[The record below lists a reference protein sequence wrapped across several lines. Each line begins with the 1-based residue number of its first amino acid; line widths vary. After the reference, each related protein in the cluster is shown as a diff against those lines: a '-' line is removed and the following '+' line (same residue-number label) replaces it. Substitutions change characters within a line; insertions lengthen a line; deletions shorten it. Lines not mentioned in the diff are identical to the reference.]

1 MAGGGEKTQKQ
12 VQFLCPKMNLY
23 NKVQFLGLIITT
35 VIFSS
40 SYFTRYPSSS
50 EPHLV
55 NCPDPAIIPTA
66 SSIRAPSGLKVL
78 VTGAA
83 GFIGSHVAKD
93 CSDLGLEVVALD
105 DLSGGFRKNIPQ
117 EVRFVVGD
125 LKDASF
131 VSNLVEKEKF
141 DIIYHLAAYAA
152 EGLSH
157 FIRNYNYQN
166 NLIATTNLI
175 TQAVRVGSVKKFV
188 FTSSIAVYGAG
199 RTPMTED
206 MEPLPEDPYG
216 ISKLACEYDLKA
228 AHEMFGLDY
237 VIFRPH
243 NVYGPGQ
250 NMYDKYRNVV
260 GIFLN
265 QLQAGKDLT
274 VFGNGKQTRK
284 FSYISDVSFPIALS
298 GIASHVRNE
307 IFNVGG
313 DIATT
318 VNELAKVTS
327 DAWGGTDA
335 KVIHLDSRN
344 EVAHAESDHKKLT
357 CFFPGL
363 PKPVGLRE
371 GMAMMVQ
378 WAKETGK
385 YFKPVEFEAVE
396 LKKNLPPSWDS
407 PNLQEVPAF
416 QHDARD
422 NSVEKELSQQHTQ
435 KTTAYKINHR
445 LSFSESGGVYMRD
458 SLPHLPNCDMPQSS
472 LSLRQLANK
481 YQPSKFFRYAH
492 TNFDRIYPEYLEK
505 YRTKKFR
512 MLEIGL
518 DTGSGS
524 LLWKEYFPCAEL
536 YGLEYDAS
544 KTGSDGARIIT
555 AILGDQ
561 SNQTFL
567 ETDFLAKADGKP
579 FDVIVDDGGHHYE
592 HQVTSYKVLFDK
604 ALKPGGL
611 YLMEDIETSYHK
623 TGSLMYGRAIT
634 RGGQSET
641 KTVIN
646 QFKQLVDVVNKKFF
660 DNSFTV
666 FGPVDH
672 WIATVGFMSN
682 LIILTKKDKSHCFAE
697 MQYVWPERLADD
709 CPAAQQPIEVIKSSP
724 MVEYCGDHIVRRD
737 KGYLRRDEPSLNL
750 EWVMDAYSSD
760 N

>member
-1 MAGGGEKTQKQ
+1 
-12 VQFLCPKMNLY
+12 
-23 NKVQFLGLIITT
+23 
-35 VIFSS
+35 
-40 SYFTRYPSSS
+40 
-50 EPHLV
+50 
-55 NCPDPAIIPTA
+55 
-66 SSIRAPSGLKVL
+66 
-78 VTGAA
+78 
-83 GFIGSHVAKD
+83 
-93 CSDLGLEVVALD
+93 
-105 DLSGGFRKNIPQ
+105 
-117 EVRFVVGD
+117 
-125 LKDASF
+125 
-131 VSNLVEKEKF
+131 
-141 DIIYHLAAYAA
+141 
-152 EGLSH
+152 
-157 FIRNYNYQN
+157 
-166 NLIATTNLI
+166 
-175 TQAVRVGSVKKFV
+175 
-188 FTSSIAVYGAG
+188 
-199 RTPMTED
+199 
-206 MEPLPEDPYG
+206 
-216 ISKLACEYDLKA
+216 
-228 AHEMFGLDY
+228 
-237 VIFRPH
+237 
-243 NVYGPGQ
+243 
-250 NMYDKYRNVV
+250 
-260 GIFLN
+260 
-265 QLQAGKDLT
+265 
-274 VFGNGKQTRK
+274 
-284 FSYISDVSFPIALS
+284 
-298 GIASHVRNE
+298 
-307 IFNVGG
+307 
-313 DIATT
+313 
-318 VNELAKVTS
+318 
-327 DAWGGTDA
+327 
-335 KVIHLDSRN
+335 
-344 EVAHAESDHKKLT
+344 
-357 CFFPGL
+357 
-363 PKPVGLRE
+363 
-371 GMAMMVQ
+371 
-378 WAKETGK
+378 
-385 YFKPVEFEAVE
+385 
-396 LKKNLPPSWDS
+396 
-407 PNLQEVPAF
+407 
-416 QHDARD
+416 
-422 NSVEKELSQQHTQ
+422 
-435 KTTAYKINHR
+435 
-445 LSFSESGGVYMRD
+445 
-458 SLPHLPNCDMPQSS
+458 
-472 LSLRQLANK
+472 
-481 YQPSKFFRYAH
+481 
-492 TNFDRIYPEYLEK
+492 
-505 YRTKKFR
+505 

-760 N
+760 NLVEKELSEKLAKGEDDQPEMNSLQMNGTLHELTRATDGFYWRQPRANPDQKPQRTLVSIHTSHNAWNMCRMMLLSLASVKDKFDVIMVDDKSDQYDQDKKAEDWGIQPLRWGEPKDSPKGNTYTWNLAWQYAIENKYENIIIANNDLLIPNGTVSTLEAALDSGDWDWVNPIVSKRGSGYPMHTLPAVYGKSVQDWTDHPLHYSKVSDVLGKVHNYEKQDVVETTKMNGYAMAFKIAKMKKFQFDSSANLLFNPEFKNVRNEDDLRTRMTSLGGHTGVHTRAFVFHYKGFTLFTQNQGKRDSTDGYPVLDDTL